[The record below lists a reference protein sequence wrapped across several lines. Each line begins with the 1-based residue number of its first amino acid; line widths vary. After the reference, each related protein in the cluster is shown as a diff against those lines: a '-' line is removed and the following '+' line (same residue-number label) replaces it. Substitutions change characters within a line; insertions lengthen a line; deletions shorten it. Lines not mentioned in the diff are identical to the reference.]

1 MSGNSYFYA
10 KGKDACEDS
19 AVISSCCSWYF
30 NGEVDANSGKY
41 NWRSVYNKQQ
51 PFHHSICQSFSLEV
65 IQKALP
71 NAFTIAI
78 LAAIESLLSCVVADG
93 MINGNHRSNMD
104 LLHREQEMLHLRFV
118 EDPGNRCDCT
128 YCSKH

>member
-19 AVISSCCSWYF
+19 TVISSCCSWYF
-30 NGEVDANSGKY
+30 NGEADADSGKY

-51 PFHHSICQSFSLEV
+51 LPSFHLPKLSLEV

-93 MINGNHRSNMD
+93 MINGNHRSNME
-104 LLHREQEMLHLRFV
+104 LAAQGAGNVASALV
-118 EDPGNRCDCT
+118 ENPGNRCDCT